1 MEHRAE
7 DTVAQPV
14 PHPMLEIRIE
24 DDTALIVVSGGWRL
38 GAGGPWSTPVGLLE
52 RGATRRVAIDAS
64 SLAGWDSSLVTFV
77 HALARDAAQ
86 RGVEVDLTGLPAG
99 ARALVEL
106 ALAVPP
112 RILPHTA
119 EDDALTARVGRIT
132 LKALYTAGDAVDF
145 LGEVSLAFVALLRG
159 RARFRARDLLQAFE
173 TTGPSALAIVA
184 LVSLLI
190 GAVLAFVGAVQLRQF
205 GALLY
210 VANLVGVGITREL
223 GPLMTGIVMAGRTG
237 ASFAATLGTMTV
249 NEEVDALRVQ
259 GFAPAEFLVLPR
271 ILGTALMMP
280 ALVAYADALGLMGG
294 LLVGVTL
301 LDVDPTQF
309 LDQVR
314 SSVSL
319 DHVLVGLVKAAAFG
333 VVVAVTGTYYGI
345 RCGRSAEAVGQATA
359 RSVVMGIVLV
369 VVVDAVFTVLLHVIG
384 V

>member
-14 PHPMLEIRIE
+14 PHPTLEIRIE
-24 DDTALIVVSGGWRL
+24 DDTALLVVAGEWRL
-38 GAGGPWSTPVGLLE
+38 GAGGPLSTPVGLLE
-52 RGATRRVAIDAS
+52 RAATRRVAIDAS
-64 SLAGWDSSLVTFV
+64 RLAAWDSSLVTFV
-77 HALARDAAQ
+77 HALARDGAE
-86 RGVEVDLTGLPAG
+86 RGVEVDLRGLPGG

-112 RILPHTA
+112 RILPHTP

-132 LKALYTAGDAVDF
+132 LKALHTAGDAVDF

-159 RARFRARDLLQAFE
+159 RARFRGRDLLQAFE
-173 TTGPSALAIVA
+173 TTGPGALAIVA

-280 ALVAYADALGLMGG
+280 ALVAYADALGLHRGTSRG
-294 LLVGVTL
+294 RHPPGCRP
-301 LDVDPTQF
+301 DA
-309 LDQVR
+309 
-314 SSVSL
+314 
-319 DHVLVGLVKAAAFG
+319 VLS
-333 VVVAVTGTYYGI
+333 T
-345 RCGRSAEAVGQATA
+345 
-359 RSVVMGIVLV
+359 RSVPRYPSSTCWWGS
-369 VVVDAVFTVLLHVIG
+369 
-384 V
+384 